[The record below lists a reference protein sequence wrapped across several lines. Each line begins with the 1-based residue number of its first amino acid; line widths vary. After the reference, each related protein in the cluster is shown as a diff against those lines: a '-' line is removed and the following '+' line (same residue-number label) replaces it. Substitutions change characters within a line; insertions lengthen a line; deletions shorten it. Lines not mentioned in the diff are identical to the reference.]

1 LTIHDQ
7 RLCCYKLENIV
18 ASIDI
23 VEFHPLEEE
32 HHIDT
37 DNPNSA
43 PDIYRI
49 GGMSINSNEKNLPV
63 SHLIAIPESTADGT
77 ILLPNVITLF
87 LKMIHL
93 VKQNKKI
100 F

>member
-1 LTIHDQ
+1 MTIHDQ

-63 SHLIAIPESTADGT
+63 SHLIAINDGHQREFDHTPHSIADGT
-77 ILLPNVITLF
+77 ILLPNVIKLF
-87 LKMIHL
+87 
-93 VKQNKKI
+93 